1 MIEYFKAYLYKR
13 TLPSTQEDVYVLSTR
28 KNRGISFGSS
38 VVSGASYSEFTPGA
52 TKIASGKT
60 RTIWFNDMND
70 EMAKQYMEHAD
81 GNVFYLGVPSDDT
94 SDVSILAPSEY
105 NAIQDSSDD
114 DVFEQ
119 EQAQ

>member
-1 MIEYFKAYLYKR
+1 
-13 TLPSTQEDVYVLSTR
+13 
-28 KNRGISFGSS
+28 
-38 VVSGASYSEFTPGA
+38 
-52 TKIASGKT
+52 
-60 RTIWFNDMND
+60 MND
-70 EMAKQYMEHAD
+70 EMAQQYMEHAD

-94 SDVSILAPSEY
+94 SDVSILTPSEY